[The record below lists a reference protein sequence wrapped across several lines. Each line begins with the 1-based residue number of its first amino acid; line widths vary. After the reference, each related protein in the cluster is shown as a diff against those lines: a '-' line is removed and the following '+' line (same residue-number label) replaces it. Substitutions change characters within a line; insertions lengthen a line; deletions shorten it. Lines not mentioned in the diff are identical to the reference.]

1 MFKRF
6 LFGAILTA
14 AVCLTACSKDSNEI
28 TETSV
33 TTASENITAAEETTV
48 TETKTEMQETEEV
61 TETTAEDKNVS
72 TEEYFSSRGFAFSER
87 YPDSPRSYEITL
99 DMKDYK
105 DVPNPFEGMD
115 ENYLKQIRYY
125 TLLNV
130 DGCDLDFISQFN
142 NISNIIIKDYSG
154 SADLSEIEILCS
166 IDFDN
171 YMGGDLS
178 TVKCSERSYNIHF
191 ENYSGEYPLNGLP
204 KNDVRYF
211 HFENFADGVDF
222 SFISEY
228 PNVTN
233 IRLDGSNTKE
243 IDFDF
248 IKDCKSLKSVSISG
262 KSIDAEV
269 WAEILKN
276 SSITSLGVTVED
288 YSSAEID
295 MLMKAAGSKS
305 VRYQLDYSD
314 WDYNYLPTD
323 GLAFYTSFDI
333 IPGYPGDKWECET
346 KEASPYYSGRLW
358 GHCNSL
364 VCRFSNFDEN
374 DKTAKSVSIFNDNL
388 TPMTF
393 ADGSTEHEINFT
405 VHANETSDFDI
416 NEEIF
421 DFGGCEAGIYKVVF
435 DFEGEKYEQMFFIE
449 PHYSTTG
456 LDFLN
461 DEQNE
466 IFQKAHE
473 ITDRYF
479 GCSTYLP
486 QEYADEHTTEE
497 FLSNLY
503 GGYTR
508 EYAYSKSLGT
518 YIDKDG
524 NLKAAYGDR
533 GGDISVQGEFFTP
546 IFSDEN
552 EVIFKITVINGHED
566 DPYHVWFTEK
576 NFHMV
581 KTDEGWR
588 FDKFDL
594 WY

>member
-1 MFKRF
+1 
-6 LFGAILTA
+6 
-14 AVCLTACSKDSNEI
+14 
-28 TETSV
+28 
-33 TTASENITAAEETTV
+33 
-48 TETKTEMQETEEV
+48 
-61 TETTAEDKNVS
+61 
-72 TEEYFSSRGFAFSER
+72 
-87 YPDSPRSYEITL
+87 
-99 DMKDYK
+99 DMNDYK

-115 ENYLKQIRYY
+115 ENYLKQIEYF

-130 DGCDLDFISQFN
+130 DECELEFISQFK
-142 NISNIIIKDYSG
+142 IYDITIKDYSG
-154 SADLSEIEILCS
+154 SADLSEIPCS

-178 TVKCSERSYNIHF
+178 TVKCSEFSYNICF

-211 HFENFADGVDF
+211 DFENFADGVDF

-228 PNVTN
+228 PNAAY
-233 IRLDGSNTKE
+233 IRLEGGNTKD
-243 IDFDF
+243 IDFNF
-248 IKDCKSLKSVSISG
+248 IKDCKSLKSVSIKG
-262 KSIDAEV
+262 KSIDAEA

-276 SSITSLGVTVED
+276 SGIGGLRAEVKD
-288 YSSAEID
+288 YSSDEAD

-305 VRYQLDYSD
+305 VSYQLDDSD

-323 GLAFYTSFDI
+323 GLVFYTSFDI

-346 KEASPYYSGRLW
+346 GEASPYYSGRLW
-358 GHCNSL
+358 GHVSSL
-364 VCRFSNFDEN
+364 VCRFSNFDGN
-374 DKTAKSVSIFNDNL
+374 DKTARSVSIFNEDL

-393 ADGSTEHEINFT
+393 ADGSTEHEIDFT

-435 DFEGEKYEQMFFIE
+435 DFNGEKYEQMFFIE

-456 LDFLN
+456 LDFLT

-486 QEYADEHTTEE
+486 QEYADNHTAEE

-524 NLKAAYGDR
+524 NLKATSGDR

-546 IFSDEN
+546 IYSDEN
-552 EVIFKITVINGHED
+552 EVIFKITVVNGHED

>member
-1 MFKRF
+1 MYKKIF
-6 LFGAILTA
+6 FGAILTA
-14 AVCLTACSKDSNEI
+14 AVCLTACSKGGADVAEASI
-28 TETSV
+28 
-33 TTASENITAAEETTV
+33 TTASESVSAAEKTTV
-48 TETKTEMQETEEV
+48 TEAETEKETEEI
-61 TETTAEDKNVS
+61 TETTAEDKKVS
-72 TEEYFSSRGFAFSER
+72 AEEYFSSRGFAFSER
-87 YPDSPRSYEITL
+87 YRNSPELTL
-99 DMKDYK
+99 DMKAYK

-115 ENYLKQIRYY
+115 ENYLKQIEYF
-125 TLLNV
+125 TLLNI
-130 DGCDLDFISQFN
+130 DGCELDFISQFH
-142 NISNIIIKDYSG
+142 IYEITIKDYSG
-154 SADLSEIEILCS
+154 SADFSGITCHIT
-166 IDFDN
+166 FDN
-171 YMGGDLS
+171 YIGGDLS
-178 TVKCSERSYNIHF
+178 TVICSEYPPYSIKY

-211 HFENFADGVDF
+211 DFKNFADGVDF

-233 IRLDGSNTKE
+233 IWLDGSNTKD
-243 IDFDF
+243 IDFNF
-248 IKDCKSLKSVSISG
+248 IKDCKSLKRVSLKG
-262 KSIDAEV
+262 KSIDAEAL
-269 WAEILKN
+269 AEILKN
-276 SSITSLGVTVED
+276 SSVRSLGVTVED
-288 YSSAEID
+288 FEDYSSAEVN

-305 VRYQLDYSD
+305 VGYQLDHSD
-314 WDYNYLPTD
+314 WDYNNLPAE

-333 IPGYPGDKWECET
+333 IPGYPEDKWECET
-346 KEASPYYSGRLW
+346 KEASPYYSDRLW
-358 GHCNSL
+358 GHCGSL
-364 VCRFSNFDEN
+364 VCRFSNFDEK
-374 DKTAKSVSIFNDNL
+374 DRTASSVSIFNDAL

-393 ADGSTEHEINFT
+393 ADGGTEHEIDFT

-435 DFEGEKYEQMFFIE
+435 DFDGEKYEQMFFIE

-456 LDFLN
+456 FDFLT

-466 IFQKAHE
+466 IFQKAYE

-486 QEYADEHTTEE
+486 QEYADNHTTEE

-508 EYAYSKSLGT
+508 EYAYSKSSGT

-524 NLKAAYGDR
+524 NLKAAFGDR

-566 DPYHVWFTEK
+566 DPYHVWFTEE

-588 FDKFDL
+588 FDEFNL